1 MNSYS
6 EALEFLYARLP
17 MFSRDGFTAYK
28 KDLYRTQALCEAL
41 GNPHRKLKCI
51 HIAGTNGKGSS
62 SHMIASVLAH
72 NGYKTGLYTSP
83 HLLDFRERIR
93 VNGEL
98 LDADYFVDFIKNNQ
112 KLIADVEPSFFEL
125 TVAMSFHYFVKQG
138 VDIAVIETGLG
149 GRLDSTNIIT
159 PILSM
164 ITNIG
169 LDHADLLGNTLPD
182 IAKEKAGIIK
192 KCVPVVISE
201 HNPESDSVFIQVS
214 KDRHAPI
221 FFAEDLYNIKK
232 NETNEDFLLLQVNDI
247 RKDRVFSLQLDLKGS
262 YQSKNVLG
270 VLTVIEKL
278 SELGYHFNLKKNQEA
293 LSQVQKFTGL
303 QGRWQTLSK
312 DPLVICDTGHNEHG
326 FKQVLENIQKLQTN
340 RLHMVIGMM
349 KDKDIDSILGCMP
362 SDATYYFC
370 KPQLPRAME
379 SEQLKQKAAVHGLFG
394 TAHKSVIEAVDSA
407 LEAYQSGSLIF
418 IGGSTFVVAEAL
430 AMKW

>member
-149 GRLDSTNIIT
+149 GDW
-159 PILSM
+159 
-164 ITNIG
+164 
-169 LDHADLLGNTLPD
+169 
-182 IAKEKAGIIK
+182 IA
-192 KCVPVVISE
+192 
-201 HNPESDSVFIQVS
+201 
-214 KDRHAPI
+214 
-221 FFAEDLYNIKK
+221 
-232 NETNEDFLLLQVNDI
+232 
-247 RKDRVFSLQLDLKGS
+247 
-262 YQSKNVLG
+262 
-270 VLTVIEKL
+270 
-278 SELGYHFNLKKNQEA
+278 
-293 LSQVQKFTGL
+293 
-303 QGRWQTLSK
+303 
-312 DPLVICDTGHNEHG
+312 
-326 FKQVLENIQKLQTN
+326 
-340 RLHMVIGMM
+340 
-349 KDKDIDSILGCMP
+349 
-362 SDATYYFC
+362 
-370 KPQLPRAME
+370 
-379 SEQLKQKAAVHGLFG
+379 
-394 TAHKSVIEAVDSA
+394 
-407 LEAYQSGSLIF
+407 LI
-418 IGGSTFVVAEAL
+418 
-430 AMKW
+430 